1 MNELKAQQ
9 TAIARKNILKAP
21 WILKDLDP
29 EKFPLAKDLLEKVG
43 AMYLFVV
50 LPNPFCFLP

>member
-9 TAIARKNILKAP
+9 TAIARKNILKAL

-43 AMYLFVV
+43 EMYLFVV